1 VDAVFAA
8 NDVGAFGVMDALR
21 HELKLRVPEDVM
33 VVGFD
38 DIDQAH
44 WKSYNL
50 TTVKIDLDLRVRALV
65 RLILR
70 RLKNPRAP
78 ALEETVPTR
87 LVVRGT
93 VGNRGTAS

>member
-1 VDAVFAA
+1 
-8 NDVGAFGVMDALR
+8 M
-21 HELKLRVPEDVM
+21 PEDVK

-38 DIDQAH
+38 DIPQAH

-50 TTVKIDLDLRVRALV
+50 TTVRIDLDDRVRALV

-70 RLKNPRAP
+70 RLKTPEADP
-78 ALEETVPTR
+78 LVETLTTR

-93 VGNRGTAS
+93 VG